1 MVTTLI
7 PELITV
13 IGVVVIMLIKD
24 WRLAPLSTIPLM
36 IGGIWF
42 VQTASYKRWQFL
54 KSSAFNAYVHEDIRN
69 ECGAEGFWCRGETR
83 DFEI

>member
-1 MVTTLI
+1 MNSLQDVLVNVVTTLI

-24 WRLAPLSTIPLM
+24 WRLALASLSTIPLM

-42 VQTASYKRWQFL
+42 VQTASHKRWQIFRKNHPTSMPMCMRTL
-54 KSSAFNAYVHEDIRN
+54 RE
-69 ECGAEGFWCRGETR
+69 
-83 DFEI
+83 